1 MIKTLEN
8 KYIILLWWI
17 ILIFILPWDQ
27 EKIVTLNLLV
37 FCYILYF
44 NMSATIKGEFGQKK
58 RLIRSFLSQ
67 DISLR
72 ASILNNLI
80 KEVSHSLSSLNT
92 IISSVLLRSYNNL
105 VSRRLHVAVA
115 PSAAF
120 IILNKKLETLMRLN
134 TAALNKNILAAQIII
149 LDLNEKNT

>member
-1 MIKTLEN
+1 
-8 KYIILLWWI
+8 
-17 ILIFILPWDQ
+17 
-27 EKIVTLNLLV
+27 
-37 FCYILYF
+37 
-44 NMSATIKGEFGQKK
+44 MSATIKGEFGQKK